1 MDNKTCDNC
10 YYFQSVSSKF
20 YDGRC
25 MRFPPVALLYVKN
38 SREEYVAEF
47 GHTLVCTENFC
58 GEWKEKTDG

>member
-1 MDNKTCDNC
+1 
-10 YYFQSVSSKF
+10 
-20 YDGRC
+20 